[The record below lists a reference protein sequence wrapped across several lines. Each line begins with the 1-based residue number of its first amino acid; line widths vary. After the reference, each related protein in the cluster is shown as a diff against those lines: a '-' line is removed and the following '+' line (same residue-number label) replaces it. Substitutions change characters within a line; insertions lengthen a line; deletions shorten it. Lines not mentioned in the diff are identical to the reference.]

1 MKNILSL
8 FLVLFSFFEISA
20 WELKKDSEG
29 IQVFTRQIEGSQLR
43 EFKAVTVYKGSL
55 KSIVAVMRDPDAACS
70 WFPDCR
76 EFRLLKV
83 NSPFSSVGYMR
94 IKAPFPVSDRDNI
107 TQTVLSQDK
116 KSKAVRIS
124 ITAFPKY
131 IPETSGV
138 VRVTKAQGYW
148 LFTPKS
154 ETETEIVYQVH
165 AEPGGALPDMIA
177 NQFVTE
183 SPFKA
188 LKNLKNKAKEDKYQ
202 NADLSKILE

>member
-1 MKNILSL
+1 MKRIISL
-8 FLVLFSFFEISA
+8 FFILFSFTGNFA

-76 EFRLLKV
+76 EFKLLKV
-83 NSPFSSVGYMR
+83 NSQFSSVGYMR
-94 IKAPFPVSDRDNI
+94 IKAPFPVNDRDNI

-116 KSKAVRIS
+116 KSKAVKIS
-124 ITAFPKY
+124 ITAIPNY

-154 ETETEIVYQVH
+154 ENETEVVYQVH

-177 NQFVTE
+177 NSFVTE

-188 LKNLKNKAKEDKYQ
+188 LKNLKNKAKEEKYQ
-202 NADLSKILE
+202 KTDLSKVIE